1 MNKVINLFKAKNK
14 RLLICVGI
22 ISVILATC
30 QVVGHSIDTYLNLNG
45 ILGSISLW
53 GLAMIRIIIYSIAIY
68 FAVILVVNLIEKI
81 KPKENKEYRYLTDN
95 KESFML
101 AWTIILVM
109 WFPYFIQY
117 YPGLLSPDPVKQ
129 LLQITG
135 EMNYTTNNP
144 LLHTLIIK
152 FFYNIGE
159 ICGSQELGIALYS
172 ITQMLVMSAIFA
184 FIVYYMSKK
193 KIPNTIRILTL
204 ISFAIYPV
212 HAIYS
217 VTMWK
222 DVLFGGVIALY
233 TIWIYEFTQ
242 NKLFIEKKKNVILF
256 IILTI
261 MIIMLTKNGIFVVL
275 FLSPFLIIQRKDSIK
290 KVLLMILSSVVL
302 YFVIHASLVNIY
314 NAESGEIKEALS
326 IPMQQ
331 LARIVTVHE
340 NELNE
345 QELAQIKKFIQTNRI
360 AELYDPTISDPIK
373 ANFSNE
379 AFMGNK
385 LEFLSMWMKFLIKYP
400 LDYIESFLCGNYGYW
415 YPDAQNWAVTR
426 SSDLGFK
433 PILDTKIVPYIDSL
447 IDRRDIPIITNL
459 FSIGTNVWIM
469 LIAFAL
475 CIYKKEY
482 KLLIIFIPVITIVLT
497 SMASP
502 VFCEFRYVYGL
513 FTTIPLL
520 LAITY
525 QKIKNCQRGRG

>member
-1 MNKVINLFKAKNK
+1 MEFKHISVLKQESIIGLNIKPDGIYVDCTTGGGGHSLEIAKRLTTGRLICFDKDTDAIAYAKTVLHEHLDKITFVNRNFLDIYEVLEELEISGVDGILADLGVSSYQIDTAERGFSFMRNARLDMRMNKQQSFDAYE
-14 RLLICVGI
+14 LLN
-22 ISVILATC
+22 
-30 QVVGHSIDTYLNLNG
+30 TY
-45 ILGSISLW
+45 
-53 GLAMIRIIIYSIAIY
+53 
-68 FAVILVVNLIEKI
+68 
-81 KPKENKEYRYLTDN
+81 
-95 KESFML
+95 
-101 AWTIILVM
+101 
-109 WFPYFIQY
+109 
-117 YPGLLSPDPVKQ
+117 
-129 LLQITG
+129 
-135 EMNYTTNNP
+135 
-144 LLHTLIIK
+144 
-152 FFYNIGE
+152 
-159 ICGSQELGIALYS
+159 
-172 ITQMLVMSAIFA
+172 
-184 FIVYYMSKK
+184 
-193 KIPNTIRILTL
+193 
-204 ISFAIYPV
+204 
-212 HAIYS
+212 
-217 VTMWK
+217 
-222 DVLFGGVIALY
+222 
-233 TIWIYEFTQ
+233 
-242 NKLFIEKKKNVILF
+242 
-256 IILTI
+256 
-261 MIIMLTKNGIFVVL
+261 
-275 FLSPFLIIQRKDSIK
+275 
-290 KVLLMILSSVVL
+290 
-302 YFVIHASLVNIY
+302 
-314 NAESGEIKEALS
+314 
-326 IPMQQ
+326 
-331 LARIVTVHE
+331 
-340 NELNE
+340 NE